1 MLRERPNQINFTKRQ
16 KAAEHI
22 QQIQL
27 YQSAPYNLAAVP
39 SIAKFVE
46 DALLTDMDEQVLYQ
60 MSLEVEP
67 RERDDEKSELLLS
80 LVFVVVDLTIMG
92 GNSRAIIV

>member
-1 MLRERPNQINFTKRQ
+1 MLRERPTQINFNKRQ

-27 YQSAPYNLAAVP
+27 YQSMPYNLASVP
-39 SIAKFVE
+39 IIARFIE
-46 DALLTDMDEQVLYQ
+46 EALVGDRDEQALYL

-67 RERDDEKSELLLS
+67 RERDDEKSEFLL
-80 LVFVVVDLTIMG
+80 FY
-92 GNSRAIIV
+92 R